1 MILCSILVAVDY
13 LGERATFTPEQLM
26 AMLMVDEKAIAETD
40 GSPVTDCVIAIPA
53 YFSAEERRA
62 MLDAS
67 QIAGINCLRLMPETT
82 ATALAYGIYKT
93 DLPEKDPINVVFVD
107 VGYSCLQVNPSFFP
121 LVTPDPP
128 CPLRFDLT
136 GLRHSQAPLE
146 YWRLCLASCSVVLS
160 QQP

>member
-1 MILCSILVAVDY
+1 MAVDY
-13 LGERATFTPEQLM
+13 LGERTSFTPEQLM

-67 QIAGINCLRLMPETT
+67 QIAGINCLRLMPEIT
-82 ATALAYGIYKT
+82 ATALAFGIYKT

-107 VGYSCLQVNPSFFP
+107 VGYSCLQASLSRDILIKSLLHKTADKCQNLCYWLNDKKDNKFGS
-121 LVTPDPP
+121 
-128 CPLRFDLT
+128 LT
-136 GLRHSQAPLE
+136 SK
-146 YWRLCLASCSVVLS
+146 ASRT
-160 QQP
+160 